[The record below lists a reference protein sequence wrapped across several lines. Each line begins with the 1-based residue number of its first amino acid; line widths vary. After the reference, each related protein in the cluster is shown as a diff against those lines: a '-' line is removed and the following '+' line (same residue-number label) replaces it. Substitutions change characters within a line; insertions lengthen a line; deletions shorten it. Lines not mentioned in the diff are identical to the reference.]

1 LEHVIKFKKY
11 QKSFFNKKLLC
22 TFEVY
27 NKKGTK
33 LSMKH
38 FLNIATDF
46 QLRKED
52 DLLEDTIKRQR
63 K

>member
-1 LEHVIKFKKY
+1 
-11 QKSFFNKKLLC
+11 
-22 TFEVY
+22 
-27 NKKGTK
+27 
-33 LSMKH
+33 MKH

-52 DLLEDTIKRQR
+52 DLLEDTIKCQW

>member
-1 LEHVIKFKKY
+1 M
-11 QKSFFNKKLLC
+11 KLFC
-22 TFEVY
+22 TFGVY
-27 NKKGTK
+27 NKKETK

-46 QLRKED
+46 TLRKED
-52 DLLEDTIKRQR
+52 SLLEDRFKCQR

>member
-1 LEHVIKFKKY
+1 
-11 QKSFFNKKLLC
+11 
-22 TFEVY
+22 
-27 NKKGTK
+27 
-33 LSMKH
+33 MKH

-52 DLLEDTIKRQR
+52 GLLEDRFKCQR

>member
-1 LEHVIKFKKY
+1 LEHVIKIKNIRKH
-11 QKSFFNKKLLC
+11 FFNGKLFC
-22 TFEVY
+22 TFGVY

-46 QLRKED
+46 TLRKED
-52 DLLEDTIKRQR
+52 SLLEDRFKYQR

>member
-1 LEHVIKFKKY
+1 MELF
-11 QKSFFNKKLLC
+11 C
-22 TFEVY
+22 TFGVY

-33 LSMKH
+33 LSMKL

-52 DLLEDTIKRQR
+52 DLLEDRFKCQR

>member
-1 LEHVIKFKKY
+1 LEFIIKIKKY
-11 QKSFFNKKLLC
+11 QKSFFNEKLFC
-22 TFEVY
+22 TFGVY

-52 DLLEDTIKRQR
+52 DLLEDRFKCQR